1 MRNDYLRFDFINR
14 YRMYGI
20 EIENLVV
27 RLDSII
33 DCYVKLD
40 HDFNDDK
47 FYGLTLRVNKSGSS
61 GYLLSPKK
69 DSWGVYLFDK
79 VTPQNIENTEEI
91 VLVSAYCENEEEY
104 NEAMKEFKGYY
115 DIIRK
120 KQYEYFGL
128 ELDD

>member
-1 MRNDYLRFDFINR
+1 MRNDYLRFDFINS

-40 HDFNDDK
+40 YDYEDDK
-47 FYGLTLRVNKSGSS
+47 FYGLVLRVNKSGSS
-61 GYLLSPKK
+61 GYLLFPKK
-69 DSWGVYLFDK
+69 DDLSGFIVDE

-91 VLVSAYCENEEEY
+91 VLASAYCENEEEY
-104 NEAMKEFKGYY
+104 DEAMKEFKGYY